1 MFTYKGGKIGNKK
14 NWNQR
19 RNGIVRNSKLKEYN
33 LIKWKEWGK
42 MIDYITVTYKIKG
55 NITEEKK
62 QEIIKDMHKQ
72 GFSIEKI
79 TKTYIRFIKFN

>member
-1 MFTYKGGKIGNKK
+1 
-14 NWNQR
+14 
-19 RNGIVRNSKLKEYN
+19 
-33 LIKWKEWGK
+33 

-79 TKTYIRFIKFN
+79 TKTYIRFIKFD